1 MLDLKEQINATLGEL
16 LKTSLIFTEDQ
27 WELMEDL
34 VKVLA
39 PCEKITRELSSP
51 RNPSISRVIGLLNI
65 FFNNIFYISILKFC
79 VFLFNIIVL
88 HLLNFSFKVIPLM
101 KLTLIFLNKNQEEGT
116 ENGPKFVPTAMLKRR
131 LSCTLRIRF
140 HNLKDDDPD
149 RRAPIWSFFQL
160 PPS

>member
-65 FFNNIFYISILKFC
+65 FFNNIFYISIL
-79 VFLFNIIVL
+79 
-88 HLLNFSFKVIPLM
+88 
-101 KLTLIFLNKNQEEGT
+101 
-116 ENGPKFVPTAMLKRR
+116 
-131 LSCTLRIRF
+131 
-140 HNLKDDDPD
+140 
-149 RRAPIWSFFQL
+149 
-160 PPS
+160 